1 METTKPSSEDGL
13 DLTSYQEMVFG
24 QLNEVDKAVDRY
36 SESKKIEG
44 IWTLQFMD
52 DRKWKLMHRK
62 KFSKKS
68 RHKLKNRTK
77 HFIKLYYTVEWNT
90 DRVIDGCKVV
100 KLKGK

>member
-1 METTKPSSEDGL
+1 MEATKTSSEDGL

-24 QLNEVDKAVDRY
+24 QLVEVDKAVDRY
-36 SESKKIEG
+36 SESKKIEA
-44 IWTLQFMD
+44 IWTLQLMD

-68 RHKLKNRTK
+68 RHKLKNKIK
-77 HFIKLYYTVEWNT
+77 HFIKIHHTVEWNT
-90 DRVIDGCKVV
+90 GDVKDGCKVI